1 MTNVLDTLNIE
12 QRNAATTIKGPV
24 MVFAGAGTGK
34 TKTLI
39 ARIINM
45 VQNENINPKNILAI
59 TFTKK
64 ATGEMRERLKNY
76 IGDGVSRQVHISTIH
91 SLCNYILRKNIH
103 HLGYGRDFEII
114 DDDEIVKIINEVYK
128 KENIDRRLYSPRT
141 MEKLIGDHKNGLR
154 PLDDVE
160 NNIYLAYQ
168 KYLKDNNMLDFDD
181 LLILTNKLLDNSE
194 VLEYYQ
200 DKYQYILVDEF
211 QDTNRIQYEI
221 IKKLAS
227 KNRNLFVVGD
237 DDQSIYSFRGACID
251 NILNFAKTD
260 YTDAK
265 VFKLLQNY
273 RSNDI
278 ILKGA
283 NSLIKNN
290 QMREAKELFTDIK
303 GNMSSV
309 KVHDAYY
316 YEDEVRYVTN
326 EIAHLINKEDYDYS
340 DIAIL
345 YRNNALSRNFEL
357 SLIENK
363 MPYRLFGGF
372 SYLKRKEI
380 KDIISYFRFIMD
392 ETKMVH
398 FKRIIDR
405 PSRGIGDKTIEKV
418 EDIMQEQNI
427 GIYEAIDILFENNP
441 SSKNQSL
448 KDFKEIL
455 CDLKNKINTMSLI
468 EFFDELIDKTGF
480 LEMLKQEDD
489 EEINRVENLME
500 FKSILYSVEETFEGQ
515 EISQVEK
522 IQACLDEVLL
532 DQSYADD
539 QSKEGITLSTIHS
552 IKGLE
557 FKAVFVVGLEEGI
570 FPSVREE
577 IDMEEERRVAYV
589 AFTRAKDHLYLSSCA
604 RRLIYGRVVRNHKSR
619 FLTEFLISN
628 DLQEIMEKQAE
639 IKKVEGEIKVGSKVN
654 HTFFGYGLVI
664 ASDEKFIQILFE
676 KDNTIRKITKDHP
689 TISLINE

>member
-1 MTNVLDTLNIE
+1 MNNVLDTLNQE
-12 QRNAATTIKGPV
+12 QRNAATTIEGPV

-39 ARIINM
+39 ARIVNM
-45 VQNENINPKNILAI
+45 VQNENINPRNILAI

-64 ATGEMRERLKNY
+64 ATAEMRERLDDYMGAISSK
-76 IGDGVSRQVHISTIH
+76 QVHISTIH
-91 SLCNYILRKNIH
+91 SLCNYILRRHIY
-103 HLGYGRDFEII
+103 HLGYERGFEII
-114 DDDEIVKIINEVYK
+114 DDDEMLKVLTEVYK
-128 KENIDRRLYSPRT
+128 EENIDRKLYSPRT
-141 MEKLIGDHKNGLR
+141 MVKIIGDYKNGLR
-154 PLDDVE
+154 PLEDVE
-160 NNIYLAYQ
+160 KDIYDSYQ
-168 KYLKDNNMLDFDD
+168 KYLKANNMLDFDD
-181 LLILTNKLLDNSE
+181 LLILTNE
-194 VLEYYQ
+194 VLNIDEVCEFYQ
-200 DKYQYILVDEF
+200 DKYHYILVDEF
-211 QDTNRIQYEI
+211 QDTNVIQYEI
-221 IKKLAS
+221 VKKLAG
-227 KNRNLFVVGD
+227 KRRNLFVVGD

-251 NILNFAKTD
+251 NILNFSKRD
-260 YTDAK
+260 FKDAK

-273 RSNDI
+273 RSNDM

-290 QMREAKELFTDIK
+290 QMREPKELYTEIK
-303 GNMSSV
+303 GNISSV
-309 KVHDAYY
+309 TVHDAYY
-316 YEDEVRYVTN
+316 YEDEVRYVVN
-326 EIAHLINKEDYDYS
+326 EIAHLINKENYDYS

-357 SLIENK
+357 GLIENK

-392 ETKMVH
+392 ESKIVH
-398 FKRIIDR
+398 FKRIIER

-418 EDIMQEQNI
+418 TDIMAEQNI
-427 GIYEAIDILFENNP
+427 NIYDAIDILYASNP
-441 SSKNQSL
+441 SSKNESL
-448 KDFKEIL
+448 KEFKEIL
-455 CDLKNKINTMSLI
+455 VDLKNKINTMSLV
-468 EFFDELIDKTGF
+468 EFFDELIDRTGF
-480 LEMLKQEDD
+480 LNMLKEEDD
-489 EEINRVENLME
+489 EEVNRVQNVME
-500 FKSILYSVEETFEGQ
+500 FKSILYNVEMTFEGQ
-515 EISQVEK
+515 EISQMEK
-522 IQACLDEVLL
+522 IQACIDEVLL

-539 QSKEGITLSTIHS
+539 QSKEGITVSTIHS

-577 IDMEEERRVAYV
+577 IDVEEERRVAYV
-589 AFTRAKDHLYLSSCA
+589 AFTRAKEHLYLTSCA

-619 FLTEFLISN
+619 FLTEFLVSN
-628 DLQEIMEKQAE
+628 DLKEIIEKQVE
-639 IKKVEGEIKVGSKVN
+639 SKKIEGEIKVGSKVN

-664 ASDEKFIQILFE
+664 AKDDKFIQILFE

>member
-1 MTNVLDTLNIE
+1 
-12 QRNAATTIKGPV
+12 
-24 MVFAGAGTGK
+24 
-34 TKTLI
+34 
-39 ARIINM
+39 
-45 VQNENINPKNILAI
+45 
-59 TFTKK
+59 
-64 ATGEMRERLKNY
+64 
-76 IGDGVSRQVHISTIH
+76 
-91 SLCNYILRKNIH
+91 
-103 HLGYGRDFEII
+103 
-114 DDDEIVKIINEVYK
+114 
-128 KENIDRRLYSPRT
+128 
-141 MEKLIGDHKNGLR
+141 
-154 PLDDVE
+154 
-160 NNIYLAYQ
+160 
-168 KYLKDNNMLDFDD
+168 
-181 LLILTNKLLDNSE
+181 
-194 VLEYYQ
+194 
-200 DKYQYILVDEF
+200 
-211 QDTNRIQYEI
+211 
-221 IKKLAS
+221 
-227 KNRNLFVVGD
+227 
-237 DDQSIYSFRGACID
+237 
-251 NILNFAKTD
+251 
-260 YTDAK
+260 
-265 VFKLLQNY
+265 
-273 RSNDI
+273 
-278 ILKGA
+278 
-283 NSLIKNN
+283 
-290 QMREAKELFTDIK
+290 
-303 GNMSSV
+303 
-309 KVHDAYY
+309 
-316 YEDEVRYVTN
+316 
-326 EIAHLINKEDYDYS
+326 
-340 DIAIL
+340 
-345 YRNNALSRNFEL
+345 
-357 SLIENK
+357 

-589 AFTRAKDHLYLSSCA
+589 AFTRAKEHLYLSSCA